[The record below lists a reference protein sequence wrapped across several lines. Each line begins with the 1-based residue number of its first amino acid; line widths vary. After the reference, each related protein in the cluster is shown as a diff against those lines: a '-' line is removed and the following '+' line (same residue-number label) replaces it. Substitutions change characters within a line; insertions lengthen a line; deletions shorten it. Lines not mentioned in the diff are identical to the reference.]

1 MTNEQLAQRL
11 RDHDMRPTKQR
22 LAIAAHLFD
31 GTDKHV
37 SAESVYTN
45 LQQSG
50 IHLSIGTVYNSLR
63 HFADAGL
70 LRAVPGLGDHLT
82 YDTNI
87 GAHHHLLDV
96 DTGEIIDIPAISQ
109 PVTSADLPEGF
120 ELEAVEIT
128 YKVKRTS

>member
-1 MTNEQLAQRL
+1 MTDEQLAQKL
-11 RDHDMRPTKQR
+11 RDHNMRPTKQR

-37 SAESVYTN
+37 SAESVYTT
-45 LQQSG
+45 LQHAG

-63 HFADAGL
+63 QFAEAGL

-87 GAHHHLLDV
+87 GTHHHLLDV
-96 DTGEIIDIPAISQ
+96 DTGEIIDIPALSQ
-109 PVTSADLPEGF
+109 PVSSPELPEGY

-128 YKVKRTS
+128 YKVKRSS